1 MPKKGSLIVGLDIG
15 TTKIVTVVGE
25 VNDSGGLDIVGIG
38 QAASRGLRKGVIV
51 DIDSTVA
58 SIRQSV
64 AEAENMAGCKV
75 DSVFAGIAG
84 GHIRAF
90 NSHGVAAIKNKEVRT
105 EDVARVLALA
115 RAAAIPQ
122 DREVL
127 HILPRQYIV
136 DGQEGIK
143 SPNGIY
149 GVRLEAHVHIVTA
162 AAAAVQNV
170 ARCAELAGLKVAD
183 IVLEP
188 LASAESVLTEEE
200 KNLGVCLV
208 DIGGGTTD
216 IAVFGDG
223 ALVHTAV
230 IPLGGNHLTNDIV
243 VGLRT
248 PINDAERIKR
258 QYGCAL
264 SSMVAP
270 DEMIDVPSVGDRGPR
285 KMSRRVLCDII
296 EPRMEEIFGLVARE
310 IQGCGWED
318 KLTSGLVVTGGASL
332 VKGLEE
338 MAEEILG
345 LLVRRGEP
353 RHVGGILD
361 SVKHP
366 SFSTG
371 VGLALYGLKA
381 EEQRFYM
388 GRPQRGVVGRFTKW
402 WGAAFG

>member
-1 MPKKGSLIVGLDIG
+1 MAKKGALIVGLDIG
-15 TTKIVTVVGE
+15 TTKIVTIVGE
-25 VNDSGGLDIVGIG
+25 VNDAGGIDIVGVG
-38 QAASRGLRKGVIV
+38 QAPSRGLRKGVIV

-64 AEAENMAGCKV
+64 SEAENMAGCKV

-223 ALVHTAV
+223 ALVHTSV

-264 SSMVAP
+264 SEMVAP

-285 KMSRRVLCDII
+285 KMARRVLCDII

-332 VKGLEE
+332 VPGLEE
-338 MAEEILG
+338 MAEDVLG

-353 RHVGGILD
+353 RHVGGIVD
-361 SVKHP
+361 SIKHP
-366 SFSTG
+366 SFATG

-381 EEQRFYM
+381 EEQRFYL
-388 GRPQRGVVGRFTKW
+388 GRPQRGVIGKFQKW